1 MRKIIIAMP
10 NCQKCEMLKTQF
22 PEAETVVAQPDELLQ
37 FARLS
42 KIQSMPFV
50 VCVGEPHELSEI
62 LK

>member
-1 MRKIIIAMP
+1 MP

-50 VCVGEPHELSEI
+50 VCIGEPHELSEI